1 MEEEWKDIDGYEGY
15 YQVSNFGR
23 VKSLDRYV
31 KDTKRN
37 CFNFVKGRIMSP
49 SSADKKHYMEVNLSK
64 NNKVTHYLVHR
75 LVAQAFIP
83 NPNNLP
89 QVNHKDENR
98 ENNRADNLEWCTAE
112 YNTNYGTRALRQGI
126 SSGKT
131 VYQYNKYGVLENTY
145 YSASYASKEIGVKS
159 TSIHACC
166 VGKIVTVKGC
176 VWSYKPLSVEEVREK
191 IDNKYCCKKVY
202 QYTKDGD
209 FIKEYKSTTEAEEE
223 TKVKSSNIWGS
234 CVGKQ
239 KTAGGY
245 IWSYDEMTKDQV
257 KGKLESK
264 LKLHSNV
271 NKREIYQY
279 SLDGSFVRKYKDTRE
294 ACALNS
300 TFTKHGI
307 VAACAGRIKT
317 HKGYIWSREPLKQNK

>member
-1 MEEEWKDIDGYEGY
+1 MEEEWKDIEGYEGY
-15 YQVSNFGR
+15 YQVSSFGR
-23 VKSLDRYV
+23 VRSLDRYV
-31 KDTKRN
+31 KDTRRN

-49 SSADKKHYMEVNLSK
+49 SSADKKHYMQVGLSK
-64 NNKVTHYLVHR
+64 NNKVIHYLIHR

-89 QVNHKDENR
+89 QVNHKDENK
-98 ENNRADNLEWCTAE
+98 ENNRVDNLEWCTAE

-131 VYQYNKYGVLENTY
+131 VYQYNKDGVLENTY
-145 YSASYASKEIGVKS
+145 YSSREAGRALNIDS
-159 TSIHACC
+159 TSIRSCC
-166 VGKIVTVKGC
+166 IGNIVSVNGF
-176 VWSYKPLSVEEVREK
+176 VWSYKELSAEEVKDK
-191 IDNKYCCKKVY
+191 IDNKYCCRKVY

-209 FIKEYKSTTEAEEE
+209 FIKEYKSTTKAEEE
-223 TKVKSSNIWGS
+223 TKVKSGDIWRS

-245 IWSYDEMTKDQV
+245 VWSYNEMTKNQI
-257 KGKLESK
+257 KEKLESK
-264 LKLHSNV
+264 LKLYSNV

-307 VAACAGRIKT
+307 AAACVGRIKT
-317 HKGYIWSREPLKQNK
+317 HKGYIWSREPLKQNE